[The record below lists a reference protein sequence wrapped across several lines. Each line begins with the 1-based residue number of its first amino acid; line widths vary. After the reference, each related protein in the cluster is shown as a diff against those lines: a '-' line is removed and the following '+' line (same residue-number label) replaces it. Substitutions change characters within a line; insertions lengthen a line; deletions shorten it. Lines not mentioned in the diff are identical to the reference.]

1 MKYLLV
7 LLVVLAGAWLLTA
20 RRRGGRRDGLG
31 GGDRAEPRVPPAE
44 PPAIDAV
51 TMVACAHCGVHVPAA
66 ELVFDAAGRPYCSDA
81 HRVAGPR

>member
-7 LLVVLAGAWLLTA
+7 LLVVAFFGWLLLG
-20 RRRGGRRDGLG
+20 RRRGGRDSLKGRDG
-31 GGDRAEPRVPPAE
+31 AEPRVPPAA

-66 ELVFDAAGRPYCSDA
+66 ELIFDVAGRPYCSDA
-81 HRVAGPR
+81 HRAAGPR